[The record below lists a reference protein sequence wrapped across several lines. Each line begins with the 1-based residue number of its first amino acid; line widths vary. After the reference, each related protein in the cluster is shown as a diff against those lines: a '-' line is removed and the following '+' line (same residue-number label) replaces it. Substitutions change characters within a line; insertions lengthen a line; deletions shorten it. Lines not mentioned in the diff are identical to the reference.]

1 MCRTAS
7 LCTNS
12 ASDGVLLQ
20 LQVVIHAGHLQRR
33 LCQPKLYIE
42 NNRRLRSAQKTEP
55 AGAQEGAKLKD
66 VPLYLGV
73 DVAEAGDHV
82 VRRVELGLLVRG
94 RREHDGVGVVPGAD
108 GEVPG
113 EVGGGLRGGAA
124 AVAGA
129 VAPAAGD
136 DALPD
141 VGDHPH
147 LRDLREVLPG
157 EAPLRAEL
165 PVAVGHRGV
174 GARLRVA
181 AHPTRRSHACVHP

>member
-1 MCRTAS
+1 M
-7 LCTNS
+7 
-12 ASDGVLLQ
+12 
-20 LQVVIHAGHLQRR
+20 
-33 LCQPKLYIE
+33 
-42 NNRRLRSAQKTEP
+42 
-55 AGAQEGAKLKD
+55 
-66 VPLYLGV
+66 PLYLGV

-82 VRRVELGLLVRG
+82 VCRVELGLLVRG

-113 EVGGGLRGGAA
+113 EVGGGLRG

-141 VGDHPH
+141 VGGDHPH
-147 LRDLREVLPG
+147 LRDPREVLPG

-165 PVAVGHRGV
+165 PVAVRHRGV

-181 AHPTRRSHACVHP
+181 AHPARRSHACVHQKGEKHQLCMWKPLGPPIGPGTGDPRMSA

>member
-1 MCRTAS
+1 MC
-7 LCTNS
+7 
-12 ASDGVLLQ
+12 SD
-20 LQVVIHAGHLQRR
+20 
-33 LCQPKLYIE
+33 
-42 NNRRLRSAQKTEP
+42 LR
-55 AGAQEGAKLKD
+55 
-66 VPLYLGV
+66 V

-82 VRRVELGLLVRG
+82 VGRVQLGLLAG
-94 RREHDGVGVVPGAD
+94 GREHDGVGVVPGAD

-113 EVGGGLRGGAA
+113 EEGGGLRGGA

-129 VAPAAGD
+129 VAPAAATGAGD

-147 LRDLREVLPG
+147 LGYLRQVLPG

-165 PVAVGHRGV
+165 PVAVREGCV

-181 AHPTRRSHACVHP
+181 SHASRRSHACHHYSCIRRSHQFRMP

>member
-1 MCRTAS
+1 MCP
-7 LCTNS
+7 
-12 ASDGVLLQ
+12 D
-20 LQVVIHAGHLQRR
+20 
-33 LCQPKLYIE
+33 
-42 NNRRLRSAQKTEP
+42 
-55 AGAQEGAKLKD
+55 
-66 VPLYLGV
+66 LGV

-82 VRRVELGLLVRG
+82 VRRVELVLLGRG
-94 RREHDGVGVVPGAD
+94 REHDGVGVVPGAD

-113 EVGGGLRGGAA
+113 EVGGGLRGAS

-129 VAPAAGD
+129 VAPAGD

-147 LRDLREVLPG
+147 LRDLRQVLPG
-157 EAPLRAEL
+157 EAPLGAEL

-181 AHPTRRSHACVHP
+181 AHPSRRSHACVHTQQYSTHQFCMWKPLVPTTGPGTYGSRMSA